1 MLPLHVLGSISF
13 TLFFSFNAINAE
25 KTTRSSGNVQQEGSS
40 FPNTMFCENRLTA
53 FTVSDNTRLVS
64 SSSLVYEDISEE
76 VCLKMCSN
84 NRDSDGRTIFCA
96 SVVYDQATFACTIFR
111 SKSYPEG
118 DLKTEIV
125 PGQRLFEKFCLKDA
139 PIECADSRFLKIDQ
153 SVIIGYARNVSLA
166 RSVQECIEQCLTE
179 HFQCRSAMYFYAE
192 GECITN
198 TESAMT
204 QPTSFARE
212 ENDKVIY
219 IQNGCPAILARQKQ
233 LENSTIAAAEL
244 SPIAADEHIED
255 VNDKSE
261 EMNSKE
267 TKEDGDA
274 TDTAAIVI
282 VNSSIEENP
291 LKQRNDLSDH
301 VYSESYEEQ
310 SDNAIRTN
318 SGNSSAVEEAIAA
331 STIKRMSKILGRNL
345 KKLRTDSSTVSFS
358 KRPKSLRQTKLQ
370 QIKKEFRSEGNEEKH
385 FEKNL
390 PLEVEKQHTERTNS
404 VVVVFHERAKTQK
417 PMNRL
422 KIITL
427 SGFKDEDHFSQWNNW
442 SPCRRPGERSIRRRK
457 CYNLQKC
464 VGALMEVKKCPI
476 TIKEEVKLREVVPDD
491 RGLQTTINKEGLLTP
506 VLPERL
512 NIANKTDLRTG
523 ILHGIS
529 SQLQQS
535 HSEKEFKEKTNEKVW
550 SPWRGVCQQFAG
562 GHPCKNHE
570 IIGFESRD
578 CLATDNAKC
587 KGPFF
592 RYCTISC

>member
-1 MLPLHVLGSISF
+1 MLRLHLLGSISF
-13 TLFFSFNAINAE
+13 TLFFSFNSINAE
-25 KTTRSSGNVQQEGSS
+25 KTRNSGNVQQEVSS
-40 FPNTMFCENRLTA
+40 FPNAMFCENRLTA
-53 FTVSDNTRLVS
+53 FTVSDNKRLVS
-64 SSSLVYEDISEE
+64 SSSLVYEDVSEE

-96 SVVYDQATFACTIFR
+96 SVVYDQTTFACTIFR

-118 DLKTEIV
+118 DLKIETV

-166 RSVQECIEQCLTE
+166 RSVQECIQQCLTE

-204 QPTSFARE
+204 QPASFARE

-233 LENSTIAAAEL
+233 LENSAIAAAKL
-244 SPIAADEHIED
+244 SPIAVDDHIED
-255 VNDKSE
+255 VK
-261 EMNSKE
+261 
-267 TKEDGDA
+267 
-274 TDTAAIVI
+274 
-282 VNSSIEENP
+282 EENP
-291 LKQRNDLSDH
+291 LKERKDLNND
-301 VYSESYEEQ
+301 VYSESNEEQ
-310 SDNAIRTN
+310 SDDAIRTN
-318 SGNSSAVEEAIAA
+318 FGNVSAVEEATTA
-331 STIKRMSKILGRNL
+331 STIKGMSKILARNL
-345 KKLRTDSSTVSFS
+345 KKLRTDSGTVSFS

-370 QIKKEFRSEGNEEKH
+370 QIKKEFTSEENEEKH
-385 FEKNL
+385 LEKNL
-390 PLEVEKQHTERTNS
+390 PLE
-404 VVVVFHERAKTQK
+404 
-417 PMNRL
+417 
-422 KIITL
+422 
-427 SGFKDEDHFSQWNNW
+427 EDHFSQWNNW

-476 TIKEEVKLREVVPDD
+476 IIKEEVKLKEAVPDD
-491 RGLQTTINKEGLLTP
+491 HGLQTTINREGLLTS

-512 NIANKTDLRTG
+512 NIANKTDLRTA

-529 SQLQQS
+529 SQLQQQS
-535 HSEKEFKEKTNEKVW
+535 HSEKEFKEKTDEKVW